1 MLFAAEVI
9 IIEDMTVFI
18 GVSLALAFFIN
29 KDAVFVNAHLC
40 SVRSIDVYSVPANVN
55 TVAVFGVNV
64 QSVVKINAVACL

>member
-1 MLFAAEVI
+1 MVVSAAFIFVI
-9 IIEDMTVFI
+9 YIAVFI